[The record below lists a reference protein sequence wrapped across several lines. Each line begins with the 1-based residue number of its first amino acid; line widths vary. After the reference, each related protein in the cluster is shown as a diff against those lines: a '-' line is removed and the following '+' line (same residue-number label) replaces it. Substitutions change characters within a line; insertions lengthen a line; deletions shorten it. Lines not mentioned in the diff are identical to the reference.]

1 MRLHCIARLKL
12 GSDDL
17 SSVRGGGRGGDVS
30 RAARLGSEGPASA
43 PQAVSSPRRCGPGA
57 LHTSSW
63 LDVAISPQSPGVSV
77 VNVAVQPLFCQLKNI
92 YIYTIL
98 NF

>member
-1 MRLHCIARLKL
+1 M
-12 GSDDL
+12 GEGMFSEQL
-17 SSVRGGGRGGDVS
+17 SWAEGG
-30 RAARLGSEGPASA
+30 ASA

-63 LDVAISPQSPGVSV
+63 LDVAIFPQSPGVRV
-77 VNVAVQPLFCQLKNI
+77 VNVAVQPLFCQLKK
-92 YIYTIL
+92 IYTIL